1 MFPDLRSLN
10 PPQREAVQHLHGPM
24 LVLAGAGTGKTR
36 VITIRMAQLIASGIA
51 PDRILSV
58 TFTNKAAKEMLE
70 RTRQIL
76 GGGKL
81 KARPWISTFHAL
93 CVQILRSDIE
103 RLGYP
108 KKFTILDRG
117 DQESIARGTLRDIRV
132 AEKSLKPGDMLSI
145 ISGWK
150 SGGLGPGEAAAAAE
164 DDKQYLAAMAYR
176 RYQQKLK
183 STGSLDFDDLLLL
196 TAELFDDHPDILDKH
211 QQRFSHV
218 QIDEY
223 QDTNGIQFR
232 LIESLVA
239 KHKNICV
246 VGDDDQSIY
255 GWRGA
260 DVSHI
265 LNFGRYFPGA
275 KIVRL
280 EDNYRCT
287 DHILDCANRLVRH
300 NRGRHGKV
308 LRASKQSPNE
318 VRFVKYED
326 ENLEAEKTVFE
337 IRFYIEKKGIPARDF
352 AILFRT
358 NEQPRIFESEL
369 RRQNVPYTLI
379 GSQSFFDRKE
389 IKDLMCYLK
398 AIDRPSDEA
407 SLLRIINVPA
417 RGIGES
423 TSSKIVDKAVK
434 EGRDFWS
441 VAKEAAANGDV
452 SKKAGAA
459 LEEFHRL
466 LHSFTRQFD
475 ENPRRMD
482 VLVRELIEAIHYERE
497 IEKQYPDPQAQLMRQ
512 GFVDEFVDAVAGYLE
527 KTADPTLTEFLD
539 SCALNDRDEEPDKEE
554 QAAQDAVKLMT
565 MHSAKGLEFPRVYIV
580 GMEENILPHKRSV
593 DADSTQA
600 IEEERRLCYVGV
612 TRAQEFLTL
621 SRAESRIKWG
631 TRRPTVPSRFL
642 REMRSEGVLQEEEAE
657 HEEQEAGGTDF

>member
-1 MFPDLRSLN
+1 MFPDLGKLN
-10 PPQREAVQHLHGPM
+10 PPQREAVRTLDGPL

-36 VITIRMAQLIASGIA
+36 VITVRMAQLIASGVA
-51 PDRILSV
+51 PERILSV

-70 RTRQIL
+70 RTRAIL

-81 KARPWISTFHAL
+81 KQRPWISTFHAL
-93 CVQILRSDIE
+93 CVAILRSDIE

-132 AEKSLKPGDMLSI
+132 TEKSLKPGDMLSI

-150 SGGLGPGEAAAAAE
+150 SAGLNPKEAADAAA

-176 RYQQKLK
+176 KYQQKLRC
-183 STGSLDFDDLLLL
+183 TGSVDFDDLLLL
-196 TAELFDDHPDILDKH
+196 TAELFEEHPDVLDRH

-239 KHKNICV
+239 KHRNICV

-287 DHILDCANRLVRH
+287 DQILDCANRLVRH

-308 LRASKQSPNE
+308 LRASKQSTAE
-318 VRFVKYED
+318 VRFLKFED
-326 ENLEAEKTVFE
+326 ENVEAEKVVFE
-337 IRFYIEKKGIPARDF
+337 IRFYIQKKGIPARDF

-369 RRQNVPYTLI
+369 RRQGVPYTLI

-398 AIDRPSDEA
+398 AIDRPGDEA
-407 SLLRIINVPA
+407 SLLRIINVPP

-423 TSSKIVDKAVK
+423 TSSKIVDRAVK
-434 EGRDFWS
+434 EGRDFWT
-441 VAKEAAANGDV
+441 VAREAAEAGDI
-452 SKKAGAA
+452 SRKAAA
-459 LEEFHRL
+459 SLEEFHRL
-466 LHSFTRQFD
+466 MQSFTRRFEEQ
-475 ENPRRMD
+475 PRQMD
-482 VLVRELIEAIHYERE
+482 ALVRELIEAIHYDRE

-512 GFVDEFVDAVAGYLE
+512 GFVDEFVDAVTGYLE
-527 KTADPTLTEFLD
+527 KSSDPSLTEFLD
-539 SCALNDRDEEPDKEE
+539 SCALNDRDEEPDKEQ
-554 QAAQDAVKLMT
+554 QAAEDAVKLMT
-565 MHSAKGLEFPRVYIV
+565 LHSAKGLEFPRVYMV
-580 GMEENILPHKRSV
+580 GMEENILPHRRSV

-631 TRRPTVPSRFL
+631 TRRPTIPSRFL
-642 REMRSEGVLQEEEAE
+642 REMQSDEAIE
-657 HEEQEAGGTDF
+657 IEDESASAAEQ

>member
-10 PPQREAVQHLHGPM
+10 PPQREAVQNLNGPM

-36 VITIRMAQLIASGIA
+36 VITIRMAQLIASGVA
-51 PDRILSV
+51 ADRILSV
-58 TFTNKAAKEMLE
+58 TFTNKAAKEMGE

-132 AEKSLKPGDMLSI
+132 TEKSLKPGDMLSI
-145 ISGWK
+145 ISSWK
-150 SGGLGPGEAAAAAE
+150 SAGLPPGEAAAAAA

-176 RYQQKLK
+176 KYQQKLK
-183 STGSLDFDDLLLL
+183 ATGSVDFDDLLLL
-196 TAELFDDHPDILDKH
+196 TAELFEDHPDILDKH

-232 LIESLVA
+232 LIEALVA
-239 KHKNICV
+239 KHKNLCV

-260 DVSHI
+260 DVAHI

-287 DHILDCANRLVRH
+287 DHILECANRLVRH

-308 LRASKQSPNE
+308 LRASKKSPNE

-337 IRFYIEKKGIPARDF
+337 IRFYIQKKGVAARDF

-369 RRQNVPYTLI
+369 RRQGIPYTLI

-398 AIDRPSDEA
+398 AIDRPNDEA
-407 SLLRIINVPA
+407 SLLRIINVPP
-417 RGIGES
+417 RGIGDS
-423 TSSKIVDKAVK
+423 TSSKILEKATR
-434 EGRDFWS
+434 EGRDFWV
-441 VAKEAAANGDV
+441 VAKEASANGDV
-452 SKKAGAA
+452 SKKAAAA
-459 LEEFHRL
+459 LDEFHRL
-466 LHSFTRQFD
+466 MQSYTRRFE
-475 ENPRRMD
+475 ENPRQMD
-482 VLVRELIEAIHYERE
+482 VHVRELIEAIHYDRE
-497 IEKQYPDPQAQLMRQ
+497 LEKQYPDPQAQLMRQ

-527 KTADPTLTEFLD
+527 KSSDPTLTDFLD
-539 SCALNDRDEEPDKEE
+539 GCALNGRDDEPDKEK
-554 QAAQDAVKLMT
+554 QAAEDAVKLMT
-565 MHSAKGLEFPRVYIV
+565 LHSAKGLEFPRVYMV

-593 DADSTQA
+593 DADTSQA
-600 IEEERRLCYVGV
+600 IEEERRLCYVGI
-612 TRAQEFLTL
+612 TRAQEFLTM

-631 TRRPTVPSRFL
+631 SRRPTVPSRFL
-642 REMRSEGVLQEEEAE
+642 SEMRSDEAIEAEEAE
-657 HEEQEAGGTDF
+657 ERDEEGEE

>member
-1 MFPDLRSLN
+1 MFPDLSSLN
-10 PPQREAVQHLHGPM
+10 PPQREAVRNLHGPM

-51 PDRILSV
+51 PERILSV

-70 RTRQIL
+70 RTRHIL

-93 CVQILRSDIE
+93 CVAVLRSDIE

-132 AEKSLKPGDMLSI
+132 TEKSLKPGDMLSI

-150 SGGLGPGEAAAAAE
+150 SAGLAPKEAADAAA

-176 RYQQKLK
+176 KYQTKLRA
-183 STGSLDFDDLLLL
+183 TGSVDFDDLLLL
-196 TAELFDDHPDILDKH
+196 TAELFDEHPDILDKH

-239 KHKNICV
+239 KHKNLCV

-287 DHILDCANRLVRH
+287 NHILDCANRLVRH

-308 LRASKQSPNE
+308 LRASKKSPNE
-318 VRFVKYED
+318 VRFLKYED
-326 ENLEAEKTVFE
+326 ENLEAEKIVFE
-337 IRFYIEKKGIPARDF
+337 IRFYIQKKGVPARDF

-369 RRQNVPYTLI
+369 RRQQIPYTLI

-389 IKDLMCYLK
+389 IKDLLCYLK
-398 AIDRPSDEA
+398 SIDRPGDEA

-434 EGRDFWS
+434 EGRDFWT
-441 VAKEAAANGDV
+441 VARELAANGGV
-452 SKKAGAA
+452 SRKAGAA
-459 LEEFHRL
+459 LEDFHRL
-466 LHSFTRQFD
+466 MQSFTRRFD
-475 ENPRRMD
+475 ENPRQMD
-482 VLVRELIEAIHYERE
+482 ILVRELIDAIHYDRE
-497 IEKQYPDPQAQLMRQ
+497 LEKQYPDPQAQLMRQ

-527 KTADPTLTEFLD
+527 RAGEPTLTEFLD
-539 SCALNDRDEEPDKEE
+539 SCALNDRDEEPDKDE

-565 MHSAKGLEFPRVYIV
+565 LHSAKGLEFPRVYMV

-593 DADSTQA
+593 DADTSQA

-612 TRAQEFLTL
+612 TRAQEYLTL
-621 SRAESRIKWG
+621 SRAESRLKWG
-631 TRRPTVPSRFL
+631 TRRPTIPSRFL
-642 REMRSEGVLQEEEAE
+642 REMKIEEVSEAEEEGD
-657 HEEQEAGGTDF
+657 EASEVS

>member
-36 VITIRMAQLIASGIA
+36 VITIRMAQLIASGVA

-58 TFTNKAAKEMLE
+58 TFTNKAAKEMGE

-108 KKFTILDRG
+108 RKFTILDRG

-132 AEKSLKPGDMLSI
+132 TEKSLKPGDMLSI

-150 SGGLGPGEAAAAAE
+150 SAGLPPGEAAAAAA

-176 RYQQKLK
+176 KYQQKLK
-183 STGSLDFDDLLLL
+183 ATGSVDFDDLLLL
-196 TAELFDDHPDILDKH
+196 TAELFEEHPDILDKH

-232 LIESLVA
+232 LIEALVA
-239 KHKNICV
+239 KHKNLCV

-260 DVSHI
+260 DVAHI

-287 DHILDCANRLVRH
+287 DHILECANRLVRH

-308 LRASKQSPNE
+308 LRASKKSAHE
-318 VRFVKYED
+318 VRFVKYDD

-337 IRFYIEKKGIPARDF
+337 IRFYIQKKGIPARDF

-369 RRQNVPYTLI
+369 RRQGIPYTLI

-398 AIDRPSDEA
+398 AIDRPTDEA
-407 SLLRIINVPA
+407 SLLRIINVPP
-417 RGIGES
+417 RGIGDS
-423 TSSKIVDKAVK
+423 TSSKILEKATRD
-434 EGRDFWS
+434 GRDFWV
-441 VAKEAAANGDV
+441 VARETAAQGEV
-452 SKKAGAA
+452 SKKAAAA
-459 LEEFHRL
+459 LDEFHRL
-466 LHSFTRQFD
+466 LQTYTRRFE
-475 ENPRRMD
+475 ENARQMD
-482 VLVRELIEAIHYERE
+482 VIVRELIEAIHYDRE

-527 KTADPTLTEFLD
+527 KSSDPTLTDFLD
-539 SCALNDRDEEPDKEE
+539 GCALNGRDDEPDKEK
-554 QAAQDAVKLMT
+554 QAAEDAVKLMT
-565 MHSAKGLEFPRVYIV
+565 LHSAKGLEFPRVYMV

-593 DADSTQA
+593 DADTAQA
-600 IEEERRLCYVGV
+600 IEEERRLCYVGI
-612 TRAQEFLTL
+612 TRAQEFLTM

-631 TRRPTVPSRFL
+631 SRRPTVPSRFL
-642 REMRSEGVLQEEEAE
+642 REMRSDEALEAEEAE
-657 HEEQEAGGTDF
+657 EAGENE